1 MLNSLLSQDGW
12 VFIKEKFKEEFM
24 QINNNL
30 SALFVTRQLSQ
41 ASRALDKSIERLS
54 SGERINRAGDDATNL
69 AVSEK
74 MRTQIRGLQQAEHNA
89 QNGISFIQVA
99 EGNMAQVNEILQ
111 RIRVL
116 SVQAAN
122 GIYSESDRL
131 QIQVEVSQL
140 IEEVDRISTTAEFNR
155 LKLLTGNFAR
165 NSKTGSI
172 FFHVGPNQNQRI
184 RAFIATMNS
193 RAFGFGAPGE
203 TKNSLTTVAQANNLI
218 GTVDN
223 ALDRL
228 QRNRADLG
236 AYYNRLETTVEALR
250 VAWENMVGADSRIRD
265 TDMALEL
272 LEFTKNQIR
281 LQSGTAMLAQANLA
295 NAVVLQLL
303 DKV

>member
-1 MLNSLLSQDGW
+1 
-12 VFIKEKFKEEFM
+12 M